1 MKSLIGN
8 RLGIYESQEAGT
20 NRYAHAPRVPATA
33 GGDLVETANV
43 EVIRDNTKVTVIG
56 TGALDLTNAQRFRD
70 ELLAAAESSDEVV
83 VDLSG
88 ASFIDTAVLECL
100 ARAAKLLQQRQKR
113 LTVNVRE
120 DTHPVH
126 VLRVVGFGAVMDI
139 VVAPTENQ

>member
-1 MKSLIGN
+1 M
-8 RLGIYESQEAGT
+8 
-20 NRYAHAPRVPATA
+20 
-33 GGDLVETANV
+33 VETANV

-88 ASFIDTAVLECL
+88 ASFIDTAVLEYL